1 MNFEIKRIDDI
12 SIFKLNEKRLDTNI
26 SGLVKGEFTML
37 LKVEG
42 VTKLIL
48 DLSEIETCDSSGLS
62 AILVANRI
70 LNTTGGQMR
79 LAAPSAKVNS
89 LIKITQLD
97 RVLPVCATVNEAFDE
112 LKKYRYLIARKYTR
126 LYNYCSVSYWRG
138 SIWSTLWRQTK
149 IDKRLFS
156 RFKSSP
162 LVGSLFFDSC
172 RRNQHFNIYIYSGSR
187 LFNKFKFSSG
197 YCRLSTGKNSCSVHL
212 PARI

>member
-1 MNFEIKRIDDI
+1 MNFEIKRVDDI

-79 LAAPSAKVNS
+79 IAAPSDKVYS
-89 LIKITQLD
+89 LIKITQLN
-97 RVLPVCATVNEAFDE
+97 RVLPVCKTVDEAFNE
-112 LKKYRYLIARKYTR
+112 LK
-126 LYNYCSVSYWRG
+126 
-138 SIWSTLWRQTK
+138 
-149 IDKRLFS
+149 
-156 RFKSSP
+156 
-162 LVGSLFFDSC
+162 
-172 RRNQHFNIYIYSGSR
+172 NIGI
-187 LFNKFKFSSG
+187 
-197 YCRLSTGKNSCSVHL
+197 
-212 PARI
+212 